1 MYYDCHVISAW
12 KPKWFKAEA
21 CNSLHCYRTMC
32 NSAISPYMENKSLI
46 TGVIYVSDHM
56 LWPSFQINLSPI
68 DIDMI
73 LIWVNSVN
81 HYKLNAQT
89 GILKHIL
96 FKSAIRLISVK
107 LKH

>member
-1 MYYDCHVISAW
+1 
-12 KPKWFKAEA
+12 
-21 CNSLHCYRTMC
+21 MC

-46 TGVIYVSDHM
+46 TGVIYVSNHM
-56 LWPSFQINLSPI
+56 LWPSFQITLSPI

-89 GILKHIL
+89 GILMFWIL
-96 FKSAIRLISVK
+96 VLAALNISPETVDEVNAKSNQ
-107 LKH
+107 